1 LFQRSPFTYKLQML
15 ILTTSV
21 TLFYSFSLRFTTTSL
36 SLSHSSSIVSPS
48 SYLSITMFGFPTSS
62 GWGGFDPFTQGM
74 PAARAPRRRTLD
86 PYAAPIRGRQYDSSD
101 EDDAYAYMRPS
112 RAAAAGPRQVI
123 PIGRRAGPSAAAPI
137 YSRSPRY
144 ANERADDVEDIYG
157 GTDEANDPHD
167 PYARALAQRRREV
180 QRQQALRKQQEAVLM
195 ARQQEDALRKRQ
207 RLALR
212 RGQERAATSIQR
224 AWRTHRRQRREA
236 AAFIITRFIADLA
249 AVQSA
254 RRLAESLRQLRKA
267 RAKIDEMVEAFEAA
281 PRGYRHVLGYTDAL
295 EKEIISLDEVSHY
308 GDGFVRGERRKVVRR
323 AQNAIRV
330 ADWVTKVMQRR
341 ATLLQARLRRWQERQ
356 AEQRRHKA
364 ARVIQ
369 RALKAAPG
377 VRAARR
383 AAVELRALRSSQ
395 HKLAELREAYVA
407 ALTSLME
414 EARTLSETAA
424 REACLGVNTAA
435 VEAADIVARQAQRTA
450 QQTSAELLVVRD
462 VQLRA
467 QDAVDAAHRRR
478 AQDNNTDV
486 EALAASMLGR
496 KTKAEKEDSRPEA
509 ADAEPNAPPDG
520 STRSKRKKNKKKH
533 KKGRKATCD
542 DDCQCNANARCSM
555 PMDTAAEHVHA

>member
-1 LFQRSPFTYKLQML
+1 
-15 ILTTSV
+15 
-21 TLFYSFSLRFTTTSL
+21 
-36 SLSHSSSIVSPS
+36 
-48 SYLSITMFGFPTSS
+48 MFGFPSS
-62 GWGGFDPFTQGM
+62 GWGFDPFTQGV
-74 PAARAPRRRTLD
+74 PTARAPRRRTVD
-86 PYAAPIRGRQYDSSD
+86 PYAVPARGRQHDSSD
-101 EDDAYAYMRPS
+101 EDDAYTYKRPS
-112 RAAAAGPRQVI
+112 RAATAGHPRHVI
-123 PIGRRAGPSAAAPI
+123 PIGRHAGPSAAAPI
-137 YSRSPRY
+137 YGRSPRY
-144 ANERADDVEDIYG
+144 VNEHVDDVEDIYG
-157 GTDEANDPHD
+157 GGVDEASDPRD
-167 PYARALAQRRREV
+167 PYARALEQRRREV
-180 QRQQALRKQQEAVLM
+180 QRQQALRKQQEAHLM

-212 RGQERAATSIQR
+212 RGQERAAASIQR
-224 AWRTHRRQRREA
+224 AWRAHRRQRHEA

-308 GDGFVRGERRKVVRR
+308 GDSFVRGERRKIVRR

-330 ADWVTKVMQRR
+330 ADWVTKVMRRR
-341 ATLLQARLRRWQERQ
+341 ATLLQARLRRWQERR
-356 AEQRRHKA
+356 AEQQRLKA

-383 AAVELRALRSSQ
+383 TAAELRALRSGQ
-395 HKLAELREAYVA
+395 HKLAELREAYMA

-424 REACLGVNTAA
+424 REASLGVNSAV

-467 QDAVDAAHRRR
+467 QSAVDAAHRRR

-486 EALAASMLGR
+486 KALTASMLGR
-496 KTKAEKEDSRPEA
+496 EKEGGDESRPEV
-509 ADAEPNAPPDG
+509 ADAVDADAKPNAPPEQ
-520 STRSKRKKNKKKH
+520 STKSKRKKNKKKQ
-533 KKGRKATCD
+533 KKGRKAKCD
-542 DDCQCNANARCSM
+542 DDCQCNANVRCNM
-555 PMDTAAEHVHA
+555 TTDAAAERGFQIHA